1 MVKGL
6 SGFYGSRSGT
16 NRVMAQSIADHL
28 TQEALNGSD
37 LVREQ
42 VLKQVYRS
50 CYGGCGEESESGSEE
65 DEY

>member
-1 MVKGL
+1 MKSL

-16 NRVMAQSIADHL
+16 NRVMAESIADHL

-37 LVREQ
+37 LVHEQ
-42 VLKQVYRS
+42 KVIKQVYRS
-50 CYGGCGEESESGSEE
+50 CYGGCGEESDSGSEE